1 MGLMVPDHP
10 QVQKQERKVI
20 DFCSSKF
27 LTDVEVSIC
36 FTCINFFHSIQA
48 IYLSIGDILVL
59 QIRYCIQSV
68 LDGPPVFDL
77 GDRGYIVPNPA
88 GPVFLS

>member
-1 MGLMVPDHP
+1 MGLMVPEHP

-36 FTCINFFHSIQA
+36 ITCMNFFHYIQCN
-48 IYLSIGDILVL
+48 IS
-59 QIRYCIQSV
+59 
-68 LDGPPVFDL
+68 
-77 GDRGYIVPNPA
+77 
-88 GPVFLS
+88 